1 MKWES
6 FAPKLS
12 LAACAVLDMIAS
24 VFVVY
29 NVGGVTAVQSVAVG
43 NEITVNP
50 LNAIIAAVVMTLIGV
65 NIYVVRRIRGEQKH
79 QG

>member
-29 NVGGVTAVQSVAVG
+29 NVGGG
-43 NEITVNP
+43 
-50 LNAIIAAVVMTLIGV
+50 L
-65 NIYVVRRIRGEQKH
+65 RRYSLLQWATK
-79 QG
+79 